1 MATEK
6 RIQLSELMKK
16 SWQLVKVYGFT
27 MAEAMKQ
34 MWAIMKLKS
43 AMKKGIVKFL
53 YTKLDGTVRT
63 AWGTLKS
70 DLIPASAGTDNRKK
84 NDSVMVYFDQEKES
98 YRCFKIANFL
108 KIA

>member
-1 MATEK
+1 MSTTFK
-6 RIQLSELMKK
+6 SQMSELMKQ
-16 SWQLVKVYGFT
+16 SWQLVKVYGFSI
-27 MAEAMKQ
+27 AEAMKQ
-34 MWAIMKLKS
+34 MWAIIKLKS
-43 AMKKGIVKFL
+43 AMRKGIAKFL

-84 NDSVMVYFDQEKES
+84 NDTVMVYFDQEKES
-98 YRCFKIANFL
+98 YRCFKIANFF

>member
-16 SWQLVKVYGFT
+16 SWQLVKMYGFT

-43 AMKKGIVKFL
+43 AMKRGIVKFL

-70 DLIPASAGTDNRKK
+70 DLIPASAGTDRKK
-84 NDSVMVYFDQEKES
+84 NDTVMVYFDQEKES

-108 KIA
+108 RIA

>member
-1 MATEK
+1 MAT
-6 RIQLSELMKK
+6 RK
-16 SWQLVKVYGFT
+16 SVWFHDGRSYETNVGYY
-27 MAEAMKQ
+27 EAQ
-34 MWAIMKLKS
+34 
-43 AMKKGIVKFL
+43 MKKGIVKFL
-53 YTKLDGTVRT
+53 YIKLDGTVRT

-84 NDSVMVYFDQEKES
+84 NDSVMVYFYQEKES